1 MARPGRAGSS
11 HAGDTA
17 RRRTR
22 VGLAPKAAAAIVAPD
37 ADGRKVIRVVIA
49 DDHQILR
56 EGLKQ
61 LLQSAGDL
69 DVVGEAGD
77 GFEVLDRVRRLDFDV
92 LLLDMSMPGKSG
104 VDLIRQVK
112 AERPKLRVLVLS
124 MHEEHQYAVRAIRA
138 GASGYLTKE
147 SAAAQLVAAIRKVG
161 AGGAFITAEVAERLA
176 HDAMPGSEGP
186 PHESLSDREF
196 EVFRLLVSGESVSD
210 IAARLHLS
218 AKTISTHKARLME
231 KLRVDN
237 NADLVH
243 YAVRHRLLD
252 E

>member
-1 MARPGRAGSS
+1 M
-11 HAGDTA
+11 
-17 RRRTR
+17 
-22 VGLAPKAAAAIVAPD
+22 
-37 ADGRKVIRVVIA
+37 IRVVIA

-61 LLQSAGDL
+61 LLQAAGDL

-77 GFEVLDRVRRLDFDV
+77 GFEVLERVRHAEFDV

-104 VDLIRQVK
+104 VELIKQVK
-112 AERPKLRVLVLS
+112 GERPKLRVLVLS

-147 SAAAQLVAAIRKVG
+147 SAASQLVAAIRKV
-161 AGGAFITAEVAERLA
+161 AGGGAYITPEVAERLA
-176 HDAMPGSEGP
+176 HDAMPHSEGP
-186 PHESLSDREF
+186 LHASLSDREF
-196 EVFRLLVSGESVSD
+196 EVFHMLVDGMSVNE

-231 KLRVDN
+231 KLGVDST
-237 NADLVH
+237 ADLVH
-243 YAVRHRLLD
+243 YAVRHKLLD
-252 E
+252 DAR